1 MTGVDRIT
9 KDVESYISKCE
20 FCQKNKLNQK
30 TKMPL
35 VLTDTPEKP
44 FEKCALVWYSR
55 ADYEW
60 RK

>member
-44 FEKCALVWYSR
+44 FEKCALV
-55 ADYEW
+55 
-60 RK
+60 